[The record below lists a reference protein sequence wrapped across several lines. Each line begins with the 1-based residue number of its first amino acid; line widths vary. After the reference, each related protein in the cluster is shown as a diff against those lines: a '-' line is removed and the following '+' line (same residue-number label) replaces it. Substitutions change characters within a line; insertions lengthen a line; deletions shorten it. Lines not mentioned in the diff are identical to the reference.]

1 MKVDRAPKTDHKSDS
16 MPSYTIY
23 EKPGLSVDQAIDS
36 AVMVKQQHSML
47 AFFFPFLFML
57 VKRLWIVLFAYLIIS
72 SVVVTLESMLPIW
85 AGMLITLM
93 LSLWISVEAPN
104 LIGWTLQR
112 NGYVEVGSLF
122 AENSEHCEQRYVEAR
137 CKDNRLGGLISPVG
151 RTGSRVTPALKPA
164 PMAGFGHAAAA
175 EPVIGL
181 FPTPNTLE
189 EKR

>member
-1 MKVDRAPKTDHKSDS
+1 

-23 EKPGLSVDQAIDS
+23 EKPGLPVEQAIDS

-47 AFFFPFLFML
+47 AFFLPVVWIL

-72 SVVVTLESMLPIW
+72 SAAVTLETILPIW
-85 AGMLITLM
+85 ASMLVTLLM
-93 LSLWISVEAPN
+93 SLWISVEAPN

-122 AENSEHCEQRYVEAR
+122 AEDRDHCERRYVEAR
-137 CKDNRLGGLISPVG
+137 SKDPRSGGLPPEATPPARSSASRTSTALSGLG
-151 RTGSRVTPALKPA
+151 RSV
-164 PMAGFGHAAAA
+164 AA
-175 EPVIGL
+175 EPVLGL
-181 FPTPNTLE
+181 FPSPAPSE